1 MIFLALGLSVLLIAT
16 PASAAFYLHGT
27 GPTANPPTLFLDD
40 TNPTATTAKYR
51 DSVGVNFSGGNL
63 WKEIGTWTIN
73 TTGTLTEL
81 NNLHVWLGLKNSD
94 DIGTRFDLRAEVYR
108 NGQSL
113 ITSGELYCIQNITR
127 NPDLAK
133 EVVVSF
139 GSFSPADFGSG
150 DVLSLRILT
159 RIGTDGAGAF
169 CGGHSNA
176 VGLRLYFDAVSRP
189 SGFDATLSQNSAPV
203 ANAGQDQQVRVGD
216 LVTLDGRNSYDPDG
230 DLITYNW
237 TITSAPSGSNAALDN
252 PISVM
257 PTFVPDKPGNYVV
270 LLTVNDGKVDS
281 SPDDAI
287 VIAAQPNVAPTAIA
301 GPDQSVATGS
311 QVLLDGQGSFDPDG
325 DPLTYQWQMMSLPT
339 GSTAFF
345 DNPASP
351 TPTFVADKDG
361 QYVIVLT
368 VNDGELDSLP
378 DDVIVISATP
388 NAPPVAFAGDDQIGS
403 RNTMINLNA
412 SGSYDP
418 ENNPLTYAWSI
429 VSSPEG
435 STSQLDDPT
444 SPTPT
449 ILADREG
456 DYVFRLVVFD
466 GQLCSEPDTV
476 VVRAVN
482 NAPIAKAGP
491 DKSGIVGVPVI
502 IDGSGSSDPNG
513 DTLTYQWS
521 IVSAP
526 SGSMATISNP
536 TSATCSFTPDL
547 PGAYTIQLMVND
559 GWMSSVPD
567 TAGIEVIQPNQNPVA
582 NPGGPYT
589 GVVGVPVQFDGS
601 GSGDPDGDPITS
613 NWDFGDGATGSG
625 VTPVHTYSSLGQYT
639 VTLTVQDNK
648 GGSGSAQTTA
658 NINNP
663 IPSLS
668 SINPTSII
676 AGSPGFTLTL
686 SGENF
691 LTTSI
696 VSFNNQQY
704 SATYLSKTQIEA
716 TIPSSAV
723 ATAGSYPVKVINPA
737 PGGGETS
744 SLTFTV
750 QPSEQPPETPQSGY
764 INGRI
769 FDVSTRTPLP
779 GVLVTLRDVQG
790 AVLTNGEGQF
800 ALPTPTKGRYL
811 LTTEKPGY
819 AYGQRWVEVMS
830 QRDMV
835 IDPLYLMAL
844 DPQATTITSAG
855 GTHLSADGKVEVVI
869 PSGAVSAPIE
879 VVTTD
884 VMKSESLPAP
894 LPPTS
899 LFTYCVNLRPD
910 DATFA
915 TQVRVRIKNYL
926 NFPAGTSIPVGFY
939 SKKEAR
945 WLNHGMSAVTADGQW
960 VEFHTDHFSWY
971 DCNSP
976 GLMQRPPANITRNSQ
991 PRNQVC
997 EESKDVGKSRIG
1009 IKSGN
1014 LGIEHKLPSYRSL
1027 GTTKDLELVYNS
1039 TTAKPSALISF
1050 ESEIDPSQSTV
1061 PPTITYNLRIEGN
1074 MTAARFIGERGKA
1087 YWGYVF
1093 DGINGRGQRLPTGV
1107 YPYRLDLS
1115 YDYSTAYALTNFF
1128 GGPALDSTGVPTR
1141 ERIPFTTSLDD
1152 FLVISNQVD
1161 SPFGAGWS
1169 LKELNRLYLQ
1179 PDGNLVL
1186 VEGNGNAKAVFKR
1199 DDISNPLK
1207 VDENTIL
1214 LYQFDG
1220 RENRAIDA
1228 TGRFNGTF
1236 YGEAHLVSEGK
1247 FGAGATFDGDR
1258 DYIRI
1263 GNVGAPPQGTVEAW
1277 VYFPKGPG
1285 INTSYLMIAN
1295 GGNEYGANWDCPFDL
1310 GVHYGWGGD
1319 LRFGLWSGGWQWA
1332 ASGVTPAQLAG
1343 GWHHIAGTW
1352 GSKGVE
1358 IWIDGERKGYNSYT
1372 GGFSCP
1378 NYPTVFVGTD
1388 SWTWDFNGIID
1399 DFRISNIQRSPGMAS
1414 YSPLNDY
1421 SLIVRNA
1428 DGTYT
1433 RTLKDG
1439 VKINFNAEG
1448 LHTSTVDRNGNTTS
1462 YSYNQGGL
1470 LTSITDP
1477 TGLVTTFGYD
1487 GNGRLS
1493 SITDPAGRTTQV
1505 GIDAQGNLA
1514 SITNADGTPVSYAY
1528 DADHLLVAKTDPR
1541 GFATQYIYDGYH
1553 RISEVR
1559 TADGGTT
1566 RYRPYDVQ
1574 GLINDLPQGTGTFDN
1589 PAPLIKPSDIQV
1601 NKTDA
1606 RGQTTYYK
1614 VNSFGTLNEINDPLG
1629 RVTKQEFDKAGN
1641 LTKTIRPDGSQILMT
1656 YDGKGNLLTRTD
1668 PLNHITR
1675 FSYEPQFNQITSIT
1689 DALSRV
1695 TNFGYDAKGNLTT
1708 ITNALG
1714 KVTSIGYDTRG
1725 LMASITDPLS
1735 QITTFNYDAT
1745 GNLSS
1750 VKDPLENITA
1760 FGYDSAGNVISMTD
1774 AEGRTTQYQ
1783 YDQHNRLVQVA
1794 DALGG
1799 TTTYQY
1805 QTGCPDCARSDL
1817 LTSLSDANG
1826 NTTSFSYDGMGR
1838 VIGIADPL
1846 GFQKL
1851 FYYDLNGNLI
1861 SQTDPNGNTI
1871 TYAYDLAN
1879 RLTGKTMPGDVETYG
1894 YDAVDNLTSA
1904 ADNDSSIAMG
1914 YDPAGRLTSVTT
1926 GGSVLPVATISYT
1939 YDANGNRVSMVDVQN
1954 GVTSYQYDVLN
1965 RLVSLT
1971 DPQAE
1976 AVSFTYDFLNRR
1988 TGVTLPNGV
1997 QTGYSYDA
2005 ANRLL
2010 SLVHQISGVN
2020 IESLSY
2026 AHDKVGNRTSM
2037 TDLSGT
2043 HAYGYDN
2050 LYRLISAAH
2059 PQPANP
2065 AELYTFDPV
2074 GNRLSSAQHP
2084 SWSYD
2089 TDNRLLSFNGTSF
2102 AYDNNGNMISRT
2114 DQTGTTTYQYDAEN
2128 RLVGINKPDGAVIGY
2143 RYDPFGRRIEKNVN
2157 GTITRYLYDGESI
2170 LYELDGSDTI
2180 LARHTHGPGIDE
2192 PLIMKRAGAS
2202 YYYHGDG
2209 LGSITQITDATS
2221 SIVASYVYSAFGE
2234 IIAQSGGLA
2243 NSYTYTGREYDPES
2257 GLYYYRARYY
2267 DAKIGRFLQTDPIGF
2282 GGGDVNLYGYVQNN
2296 PINRVDPWGLMWS
2309 GAGVTVLGQL
2319 ISGGGTA
2326 GLYRIQNWSTGQQ
2339 CIIAVYGGG
2348 LGGGLGGSINAESI
2362 WIWNAPA
2369 SADLEG
2375 TVNAVVVYG
2384 GWGATGVGGGSGKG
2398 GCSKDIVSR
2407 NDIPDPSKSSS
2418 VNFGAGLGGGGGYI
2432 VGSFTTKVLHCW

>member
-1 MIFLALGLSVLLIAT
+1 MVTDFLAKKVSIIDLNTQTILSTNTLSKMPLGVAIDQELNLAVVSHPLNNSVSVI
-16 PASAAFYLHGT
+16 S
-27 GPTANPPTLFLDD
+27 LDSFQVVK
-40 TNPTATTAKYR
+40 TI
-51 DSVGVNFSGGNL
+51 SVGMLPVGISVDLMTHKALVSNFLGNSVSVVDL
-63 WKEIGTWTIN
+63 T
-73 TTGTLTEL
+73 TLTR
-81 NNLHVWLGLKNSD
+81 V
-94 DIGTRFDLRAEVYR
+94 GTI
-108 NGQSL
+108 S
-113 ITSGELYCIQNITR
+113 
-127 NPDLAK
+127 
-133 EVVVSF
+133 
-139 GSFSPADFGSG
+139 
-150 DVLSLRILT
+150 
-159 RIGTDGAGAF
+159 
-169 CGGHSNA
+169 
-176 VGLRLYFDAVSRP
+176 VGLGPVDVAIDSELRLA
-189 SGFDATLSQNSAPV
+189 LV
-203 ANAGQDQQVRVGD
+203 ANALGNKVSVID
-216 LVTLDGRNSYDPDG
+216 LVTSQVSRTVTVGLIPVSVSVNSETHLAGVANLLSNSLSVIDLQTWETRSISVGPFPLDVAINS
-230 DLITYNW
+230 
-237 TITSAPSGSNAALDN
+237 LDN
-252 PISVM
+252 RALVIC
-257 PTFVPDKPGNYVV
+257 DLERKV
-270 LLTVNDGKVDS
+270 LLVDLTAGTIVNEY
-281 SPDDAI
+281 
-287 VIAAQPNVAPTAIA
+287 T
-301 GPDQSVATGS
+301 
-311 QVLLDGQGSFDPDG
+311 
-325 DPLTYQWQMMSLPT
+325 
-339 GSTAFF
+339 F
-345 DNPASP
+345 DNKRF
-351 TPTFVADKDG
+351 TGVAIDPYMNIGALVHDT
-361 QYVIVLT
+361 I
-368 VNDGELDSLP
+368 GEL
-378 DDVIVISATP
+378 
-388 NAPPVAFAGDDQIGS
+388 
-403 RNTMINLNA
+403 
-412 SGSYDP
+412 
-418 ENNPLTYAWSI
+418 
-429 VSSPEG
+429 
-435 STSQLDDPT
+435 
-444 SPTPT
+444 
-449 ILADREG
+449 
-456 DYVFRLVVFD
+456 
-466 GQLCSEPDTV
+466 
-476 VVRAVN
+476 
-482 NAPIAKAGP
+482 
-491 DKSGIVGVPVI
+491 
-502 IDGSGSSDPNG
+502 
-513 DTLTYQWS
+513 TL
-521 IVSAP
+521 
-526 SGSMATISNP
+526 
-536 TSATCSFTPDL
+536 
-547 PGAYTIQLMVND
+547 IQL
-559 GWMSSVPD
+559 P
-567 TAGIEVIQPNQNPVA
+567 
-582 NPGGPYT
+582 
-589 GVVGVPVQFDGS
+589 
-601 GSGDPDGDPITS
+601 
-613 NWDFGDGATGSG
+613 
-625 VTPVHTYSSLGQYT
+625 
-639 VTLTVQDNK
+639 
-648 GGSGSAQTTA
+648 
-658 NINNP
+658 NP
-663 IPSLS
+663 IPSITSITPVIILRGSPATNVTIEGSGFIKSSVVNSFPVNFIDNHHLQIELSEGLLANAGTYEIVVTNPAPDGGSSNSVNLTINNPVPALTALDPSETIAGTLGLTLNILGTGFFSDTLASINGSVRGFSLIDHTRMQTPLIPEDVEVGRYLNVTAFNPPPGGGTSNALTFTVLNLAPVLS
-668 SINPTSII
+668 SIDPATII
-676 AGSPGFTLTL
+676 AGSPDFTLTL
-686 SGENF
+686 TGDNF
-691 LTTSI
+691 VKTSI
-696 VSFNNQQY
+696 VNFNSQPVV
-704 SATYLSKTQIEA
+704 STYISKIQLQA
-716 TIPSSAV
+716 TIP
-723 ATAGSYPVKVINPA
+723 ATAITTPGSYPVKVVNPT
-737 PGGGETS
+737 PGGGESSPIAFTVINLQPTVNISANPSVIVYGTS
-744 SLTFTV
+744 STLSWTSTNADSAFIDKGIGNVPPVGSITV
-750 QPSEQPPETPQSGY
+750 SPVGTTTYTITVTGPGGTTTGQAMVTVKADVEPPATPQSGY
-764 INGRI
+764 INGRVL
-769 FDVSTRTPLP
+769 DVNTRTPIP
-779 GVLVTLRDVQG
+779 GVLITLRDVTG
-790 AVLTNGEGQF
+790 AVFTNEDGRF
-800 ALPTPTKGRYL
+800 SFPTPTSGRYL
-811 LTTEKPGY
+811 LTAERQGY
-819 AYGQRWVEVMS
+819 AYGQRWVEVTS

-835 IDPLYLMAL
+835 IDSLYLMAL
-844 DPQATTITSAG
+844 DPQATIITPAG

-910 DATFA
+910 DATFT

-945 WLNHGMSAVTADGQW
+945 WLNHGMSTVTADGQW
-960 VEFHTDHFSWY
+960 VEFYTDHFSWY

-976 GLMQRPPANITRNSQ
+976 GLTQRPPANITRNSQ

-1027 GTTKDLELVYNS
+1027 GTRKDMELVYNS

-1087 YWGYVF
+1087 YWGYLF
-1093 DGINGRGQRLPTGV
+1093 DGINGRGERLPTGV

-1115 YDYSTAYALTNFF
+1115 YDYSTAYARANFF

-1179 PDGNLVL
+1179 PDGNLIL

-1220 RENRAIDA
+1220 RENTAIDA

-1236 YGEAHLVSEGK
+1236 YGEGHLVNEGK

-1332 ASGVTPAQLAG
+1332 ASGITPAQLAG

-1433 RTLKDG
+1433 RTFKDG

-1448 LHTSTVDRNGNTTS
+1448 LHTSTVDRNGNTTA
-1462 YSYNQGGL
+1462 YSYNQSGL

-1505 GIDAQGNLA
+1505 NIDAQGNLA
-1514 SITNADGTPVSYAY
+1514 SITNADGTGVSYTY
-1528 DADHLLVAKTDPR
+1528 DANHLLVGKTDPR
-1541 GFATQYIYDGYH
+1541 GFTTQYIYDGHH

-1559 TADGGTT
+1559 TADGGITQ
-1566 RYRPYDVQ
+1566 YRPYDVQ

-1601 NKTDA
+1601 SKTDA

-1614 VNSFGTLNEINDPLG
+1614 INSFGTFNEINDPLG

-1656 YDGKGNLLTRTD
+1656 YDGKGNILTRTD

-1689 DALSRV
+1689 DALSKV

-1714 KVTSIGYDTRG
+1714 KVTSVGYDARG
-1725 LMASITDPLS
+1725 LMTSMTNPLG
-1735 QITTFNYDAT
+1735 QITTSNYDAT
-1745 GNLSS
+1745 GNLAS

-1760 FGYDSAGNVISMTD
+1760 FGYDSAGNMTFTTD

-1783 YDQHNRLVQVA
+1783 YDQHNRLVQVT

-1799 TTTYQY
+1799 TITYVY
-1805 QTGCPDCARSDL
+1805 QNGCPDCARIDL

-1826 NTTSFSYDGMGR
+1826 NTTSFSYDTMGR
-1838 VIGIADPL
+1838 LIGVTDPL

-1851 FYYDLNGNLI
+1851 FSYDLNGNLI
-1861 SQTDPNGNTI
+1861 SQTDPNGNTV
-1871 TYAYDLAN
+1871 TYTYDWAN
-1879 RLTGKTMPGDVETYG
+1879 RLTGKTMPGDVVTYG

-1904 ADNDSSIAMG
+1904 VDNDSSISMG
-1914 YDPAGRLTSVTT
+1914 RDPAGRLTSVTT

-1939 YDANGNRVSMVDVQN
+1939 YDANGNRTSMVDVEN

-1971 DPQAE
+1971 NPQAD

-1988 TGVTLPNGV
+1988 TGLTLPNGV
-1997 QTGYSYDA
+1997 QTVYSYDS

-2010 SLVHQISGVN
+2010 SLAYQISGVN
-2020 IESLSY
+2020 IESFSY

-2037 TDLSGT
+2037 TDLSGA

-2050 LYRLISAAH
+2050 LYRLLSATH

-2089 TDNRLLSFNGTSF
+2089 TNNRLLSFNGTSF
-2102 AYDNNGNMISRT
+2102 AYDNNGNMISMT
-2114 DQTGTTTYQYDAEN
+2114 DQTGTTTHQYDSEN
-2128 RLVGINKPDGAVIGY
+2128 RLVGINKPDGEVIAY
-2143 RYDPFGRRIEKNVN
+2143 RYDPFGRRIEKNIN
-2157 GTITRYLYDGESI
+2157 GAITRYLYDGESI
-2170 LYELDGSDTI
+2170 LYELDGSNNIIVRYTQ
-2180 LARHTHGPGIDE
+2180 GSGIDE
-2192 PLIMKRAGAS
+2192 PLIMRRSGTS
-2202 YYYHGDG
+2202 YYYHADG
-2209 LGSITQITDATS
+2209 LGSITHITDATG
-2221 SIVASYVYSAFGE
+2221 SIVQSYVYSAFGE
-2234 IIAQSGGLA
+2234 IIAQAGGLA
-2243 NSYTYTGREYDPES
+2243 NSYTYAGREYDPES

-2267 DAKIGRFLQTDPIGF
+2267 DGEIGRFLQTDPIGF
-2282 GGGDVNLYGYVQNN
+2282 AGGDVNLYAYVANN
-2296 PINRVDPWGLMWS
+2296 PLNYIDPLGLWGFGVIGS
-2309 GAGVTVLGQL
+2309 ESTEAGVVIIGAGQTGS
-2319 ISGGGTA
+2319 IGGGVFAEGFFQNVNLGGFASWGGLA
-2326 GLYRIQNWSTGQQ
+2326 GGPGYGYNTGDDKKGNF
-2339 CIIAVYGGG
+2339 IFGGYAGAGGG
-2348 LGGGLGGSINAESI
+2348 IFITNAKKASDLCGTAKTFSINAGWGKRVGSI
-2362 WIWNAPA
+2362 QLSVSEDGTWIF
-2369 SADLEG
+2369 S
-2375 TVNAVVVYG
+2375 YG
-2384 GWGATGVGGGSGKG
+2384 GPLPNLPVTGVGYG
-2398 GCSKDIVSR
+2398 VSISYYNTR
-2407 NDIPDPSKSSS
+2407 TRS
-2418 VNFGAGLGGGGGYI
+2418 
-2432 VGSFTTKVLHCW
+2432 TK